1 MKIRRLAG
9 LFHISRYRSLRKA
22 FRNPLWA
29 LVASAGMLKKTFML
43 KTNSGSVITVNRDDL
58 PVWGEYFTSKTC
70 KVSIADGLFHV
81 VPNNARFPPYYIKG
95 GCQCLTFKP
104 ERWNKNAYRA
114 PFFRELEL
122 GEKSVYSQHG
132 EDGVIEALLR
142 HIPVTRKYIVEFGAY
157 DGITMSNSRYLIQNK
172 DWSALLIELD
182 RRFYRRLAAL
192 YRNKDKVI
200 TLRAAVTP
208 ANINRLF
215 KQAEVPR
222 DFEILSIDID
232 GPDYYVWKGLTDFQP
247 LIVIIEYNSSIPPD
261 REYVVGQS
269 EATTLGGTSR
279 EGASILSLY
288 KLGKKKGYN
297 LIYCELTGGNL
308 FFIHESCKQYLD
320 YIELTPSELYQT
332 PQFGVL
338 SGGVAP
344 NGRGYV

>member
-81 VPNNARFPPYYIKG
+81 VPNNPKFPPYNIKG
-95 GCQCLTFKP
+95 TCRCFTHNPQ
-104 ERWNKNAYRA
+104 RWNKDAYRY
-114 PFFRELEL
+114 PLVRNLESA
-122 GEKSVYSQHG
+122 EHSVYSQHG
-132 EDGVIEALLR
+132 EDGVIAALLEK
-142 HIPVTRKYIVEFGAY
+142 IPVRHKYLVEFGAD
-157 DGITMSNSRYLIQNK
+157 DGINMSNSRYLIQNGN
-172 DWSALLIELD
+172 WAALLIERDQRSFRKLCS
-182 RRFYRRLAAL
+182 L
-192 YRNKDKVI
+192 YKRNPNVI
-200 TLRAAVTP
+200 TLNEFVT
-208 ANINRLF
+208 ADNINEVFR
-215 KQAEVPR
+215 QAEVPNT
-222 DFEILSIDID
+222 FELLSIDID
-232 GPDYYVWKGLTDFQP
+232 GPDYYAWKGLTDFQP

-288 KLGKKKGYN
+288 KLGKEKDYN

-308 FFIHESCKQYLD
+308 FFIHESCKQYFD
-320 YIELTPSELYQT
+320 YIELTPSELYQP
-332 PQFGVL
+332 PQFGLL
-338 SGGVAP
+338 SGGVAL
-344 NGRGYV
+344 NGRGYA